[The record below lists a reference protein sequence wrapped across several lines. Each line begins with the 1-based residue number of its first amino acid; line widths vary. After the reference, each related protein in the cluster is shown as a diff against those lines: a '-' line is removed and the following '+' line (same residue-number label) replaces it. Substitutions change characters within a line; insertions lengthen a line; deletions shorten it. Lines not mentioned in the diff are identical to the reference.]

1 MDCNIPPWRPL
12 NDLRWVW
19 AFLFWPRTFF
29 CIYILYNGDIGQ
41 LAFFFRGGGHLAPK
55 RLKIG
60 GVSFRVISSPMNCA
74 YGNGRNR
81 WFDQNCGAQTK
92 NGPGLEKWVQKLMSH
107 GNGHISWTV
116 RPTLL
121 QKVSNRSS
129 LLPQPEKNLRWSIS
143 CPKNT
148 GQSEAPVLRGGGLGV
163 WDQKLVSQ
171 SLKMTKSEKIWSLVA
186 TCSEGPLRSI

>member
-1 MDCNIPPWRPL
+1 MKTGENGHFE
-12 NDLRWVW
+12 
-19 AFLFWPRTFF
+19 FLGQKVFF
-29 CIYILYNGDIGQ
+29 CT
-41 LAFFFRGGGHLAPK
+41 GGGHLAPK
-55 RLKIG
+55 QLKIG

-74 YGNGRNR
+74 YGNRRNR

-143 CPKNT
+143 CPRNT
-148 GQSEAPVLRGGGLGV
+148 GQPEAPVLRGSETTFGV
-163 WDQKLVSQ
+163 RAWKWLSRRKFD
-171 SLKMTKSEKIWSLVA
+171 
-186 TCSEGPLRSI
+186 R

>member
-1 MDCNIPPWRPL
+1 MSL
-12 NDLRWVW
+12 S
-19 AFLFWPRTFF
+19 LFVLVKNFF
-29 CIYILYNGDIGQ
+29 CIYILYSGDIGQ
-41 LAFFFRGGGHLAPK
+41 LAFFFRAVGHLGPK
-55 RLKIG
+55 RFKIG

-129 LLPQPEKNLRWSIS
+129 LLPQPEKNLRWS
-143 CPKNT
+143 
-148 GQSEAPVLRGGGLGV
+148 EAPVLRGSETTFGV
-163 WDQKLVSQ
+163 RAWKWLSRRKFD
-171 SLKMTKSEKIWSLVA
+171 
-186 TCSEGPLRSI
+186 R